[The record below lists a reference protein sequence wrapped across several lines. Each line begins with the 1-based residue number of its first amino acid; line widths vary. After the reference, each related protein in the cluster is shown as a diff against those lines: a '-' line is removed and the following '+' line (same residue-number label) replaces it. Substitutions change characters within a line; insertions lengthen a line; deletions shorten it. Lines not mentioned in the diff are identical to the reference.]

1 MSVNSAFVEGRQGV
15 SRDQDEN
22 TENRTSFLCVFH
34 FNVKNET
41 IENADFKMFLEG
53 GHCPSLAGCKP
64 PAAVR
69 VYPSPSKNL

>member
-1 MSVNSAFVEGRQGV
+1 MWRAGQGG
-15 SRDQDEN
+15 SGDQDEN
-22 TENRTSFLCVFH
+22 TEKRRSFLCVFD

-41 IENADFKMFLEG
+41 IENADFKMFLG
-53 GHCPSLAGCKP
+53 GHYPSLAGCKQ

>member
-1 MSVNSAFVEGRQGV
+1 MCGGQGKEGLGI
-15 SRDQDEN
+15 
-22 TENRTSFLCVFH
+22 RTRTLRRSFLCVFD

-53 GHCPSLAGCKP
+53 GHCPSLAGCKQ

-69 VYPSPSKNL
+69 VYTSPSKNL